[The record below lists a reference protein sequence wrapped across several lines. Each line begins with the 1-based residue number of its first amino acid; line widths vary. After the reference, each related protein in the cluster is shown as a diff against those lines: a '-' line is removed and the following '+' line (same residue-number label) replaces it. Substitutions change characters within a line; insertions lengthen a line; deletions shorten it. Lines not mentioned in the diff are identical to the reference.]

1 MTDIESLKLTIV
13 LLIIFAP
20 LAGVMVFII
29 TYIEYSHHFPDKRRV
44 FQEAR
49 EMAFFTVIVF
59 SILTIAFSFILNRY
73 IYK

>member
-1 MTDIESLKLTIV
+1 MIDVQSLKLTIL

-20 LAGVMVFII
+20 LAGIITFVI
-29 TYIEYSHHFPDKRRV
+29 TYIEYSHHFPDTRRP

-49 EMAFFTVIVF
+49 EVAIVTVIVF
-59 SILTIAFSFILNRY
+59 SILTIAFSLILNRY